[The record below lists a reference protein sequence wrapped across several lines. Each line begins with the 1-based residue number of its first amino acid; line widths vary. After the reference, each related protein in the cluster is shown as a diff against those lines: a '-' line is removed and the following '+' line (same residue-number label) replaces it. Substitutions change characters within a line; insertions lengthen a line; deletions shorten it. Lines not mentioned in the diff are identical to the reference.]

1 MKINP
6 ALRNRLKKRIVQEL
20 KNPSK
25 RIVTVKS
32 AVEMSEA
39 DLEALVSA
47 VPQIKD
53 AELQNVVDESIV
65 GGLVIVDGSKI
76 IDVSLKGKL
85 DEIVATL
92 LEN

>member
-32 AVEMSEA
+32 AVEMNEA
-39 DLEALVSA
+39 EMDALAQA

-53 AELQNVVDESIV
+53 AELHNVVDESIV